1 MTGTIDHHNFATW
14 VVDRPGEQWKFWL
27 TARPF
32 FNLDLLV
39 VVVCAGI
46 LLLIKWA
53 GWRQQGPLH
62 AYCVKTA
69 LRGVFSLMSNS
80 LTLSVSAAAL
90 CLNKSRHA
98 RLFGGC
104 LWTLA
109 AMDWMFSF
117 IPWWAH
123 MVVDFILILGAAVGF
138 TSWSLAG
145 FVWQLSL
152 HWAGVPVALGAL
164 SSLVPTIIPLTMS
177 LSFLALISFLVMP
190 LPRSDPECLDS
201 LEAQVAEVSARHGQ
215 TPQEALDYLRA
226 VLATNAPDE
235 PGLYGYLVAAQY
247 WLRETLGP
255 VGVRAF
261 AGLAIVLGYLV
272 PEQVERAVPA
282 VAYQGWFAAIKN
294 SLWPQIE
301 Q

>member
-1 MTGTIDHHNFATW
+1 MTGTIDHHNFAAW
-14 VVDRPGEQWKFWL
+14 VVDRPGEEWEFWM

-32 FNLDLLV
+32 FSLDFMV
-39 VVVCAGI
+39 VVICVLI
-46 LLLIKWA
+46 LLFIKWA
-53 GWRQQGPLH
+53 GLRQQGVVYS
-62 AYCVKTA
+62 YCFKTA
-69 LRGVFSLMSNS
+69 LRGLFSLASNS

-104 LWTLA
+104 LWILA
-109 AMDWMFSF
+109 ALDWWQGFVPM
-117 IPWWAH
+117 WAH
-123 MVVDFILILGAAVGF
+123 MLVDLVLILGASTGL
-138 TSWSLAG
+138 TSWSLAT

-164 SSLVPTIIPLTMS
+164 SSLVPTIIPLA
-177 LSFLALISFLVMP
+177 LSICFLALISFLVAP

-201 LEAQVAEVSARHGQ
+201 LGAQVAEMGSRHGQ

-226 VLATNAPDE
+226 VLATSAPEE
-235 PGLYGYLVAAQY
+235 PGLYGYLLTAQY

-261 AGLAIVLGYLV
+261 VGLAILLGFVV
-272 PEQVERAVPA
+272 PEQIERVVPPLA
-282 VAYQGWFAAIKN
+282 HQGWFVTIKN
-294 SLWPQIE
+294 SVWPVARQ
-301 Q
+301 

>member
-1 MTGTIDHHNFATW
+1 MTGTIDHHNFAAW
-14 VVDRPGEQWKFWL
+14 VVDRPGEEWEFWL

-32 FNLDLLV
+32 FSLDLMV
-39 VVVCAGI
+39 VVVCCA
-46 LLLIKWA
+46 LLLVIKWA
-53 GWRQQGPLH
+53 GWRQHGVVH
-62 AYCVKTA
+62 AYCMKTV
-69 LRGVFSLMSNS
+69 LRGVFTLMSNS

-104 LWTLA
+104 LWIFA
-109 AMDWMFSF
+109 AMDWMGGYV
-117 IPWWAH
+117 PWWVH
-123 MVVDFILILGAAVGF
+123 MVVDFMLILGASAGF

-164 SSLVPTIIPLTMS
+164 SSLVPTIIPLAMS
-177 LSFLALISFLVMP
+177 LTFLALISFLVVP

-201 LEAQVAEVSARHGQ
+201 LGAQVAEMGDRHGQ

-226 VLATNAPDE
+226 VLATSAPEE
-235 PGLYGYLVAAQY
+235 PGLYGYLLAAQY

-261 AGLAIVLGYLV
+261 VGLAILLGFVV
-272 PEQVERAVPA
+272 PEQIERVVPPLA
-282 VAYQGWFAAIKN
+282 HQGWLATIKN
-294 SLWPQIE
+294 SVWPVVRQ
-301 Q
+301 